1 MKKNLVLAATLLL
14 INSHQ
19 VLAGSVRTVYSQDVD
34 SNFLELKICQGYGLT
49 INLMPTGEVIK
60 QVWIGD
66 PSRITFTSNGNLCQK
81 SNDNSN
87 DSNCSQGNATVL
99 FLRQITPIKFANLT
113 SSSDGNTQI
122 TIITSGSEG
131 QKQYQFK
138 LVPATGSPSYTSL
151 VIKPDSAR
159 PLPVVPP
166 VAIKSEVAPTTLA
179 LDRIPT
185 PATIRQPIAATINSI
200 LPGRAFPRNDANALV
215 YGLAIAHSNGQI
227 QEGSITWKKAQ
238 DAIKLLRQGKSKEE
252 AISRSGVKEEVFNQL
267 IQWGQR

>member
-49 INLMPTGEVIK
+49 INLMSTGEVIK

-66 PSRITFTSNGNLCQK
+66 PSRFAFTSNGNLCQK

-87 DSNCSQGNATVL
+87 DPNCSQGNATVL

-122 TIITSGSEG
+122 TIITSGSDG

-138 LVPATGSPSYTSL
+138 LIPATGSPSYTSL

-159 PLPVVPP
+159 PLPVVP
-166 VAIKSEVAPTTLA
+166 VAIKPEVAPTN
-179 LDRIPT
+179 LDKIPA
-185 PATIRQPIAATINSI
+185 PATINSI
-200 LPGRAFPRNDANALV
+200 LPGRTLPRNDANALV

-227 QEGSITWKKAQ
+227 KEGSITWKKAQ
-238 DAIKLLRQGKSKEE
+238 DAVKLLRQGKSKEE

-267 IQWGQR
+267 IQWGQK

>member
-1 MKKNLVLAATLLL
+1 MKKILALAATLLL

-34 SNFLELKICQGYGLT
+34 SNFLELKIWKGYGLT
-49 INLMPTGEVIK
+49 INLMSTGEVIK

-87 DSNCSQGNATVL
+87 DSNCSQGNATIL

-122 TIITSGSEG
+122 TIITSGSDG

-138 LVPATGSPSYTSL
+138 LIPATGSPSYTSL
-151 VIKPDSAR
+151 MIKPDSAR
-159 PLPVVPP
+159 PLPVVPVARMKPEVVPIRLDKIPRP
-166 VAIKSEVAPTTLA
+166 VTRPQQ
-179 LDRIPT
+179 
-185 PATIRQPIAATINSI
+185 PAAINSI
-200 LPGRAFPRNDANALV
+200 LPGRGLPRNDANALA

-238 DAIKLLRQGKSKEE
+238 DAIKMLRQGKSKEE

-267 IQWGQR
+267 IQWGQK

>member
-1 MKKNLVLAATLLL
+1 MRKNLALAATLLL

-19 VLAGSVRTVYSQDVD
+19 VLAGSVRTVSYQDVD
-34 SNFLELKICQGYGLT
+34 SNFLELKIWKGYGLT
-49 INLMPTGEVIK
+49 INLMSTGEVIK

-122 TIITSGSEG
+122 TIITSGSDG

-138 LVPATGSPSYTSL
+138 LIPATGSPSYTSL

-159 PLPVVPP
+159 PLPVVP
-166 VAIKSEVAPTTLA
+166 VAIKPEVVPTT

-185 PATIRQPIAATINSI
+185 AATINSI
-200 LPGRAFPRNDANALV
+200 LPGRALPRNDANALV

-267 IQWGQR
+267 IQWGQK

>member
-19 VLAGSVRTVYSQDVD
+19 VLAGSARIVYSQDVD
-34 SNFLELKICQGYGLT
+34 SNFLELKIWKGYGLT
-49 INLMPTGEVIK
+49 INLMSSGEVIK

-66 PSRITFTSNGNLCQK
+66 PSRFAFTSNGNLCQK

-122 TIITSGSEG
+122 TIITSGSDG

-138 LVPATGSPSYTSL
+138 LIPATGSPSYTSL

-159 PLPVVPP
+159 PLPVVP
-166 VAIKSEVAPTTLA
+166 VAIKPEVVPTT

-185 PATIRQPIAATINSI
+185 SATIPQSTAATINSI
-200 LPGRAFPRNDANALV
+200 LPGRALPRNDANALV

-267 IQWGQR
+267 IQWGQK